1 MTLLRLPSLK
11 LRRDYGRVMPPKPNC
26 ENYEN
31 NKMNKQKDGGE
42 GA

>member
-1 MTLLRLPSLK
+1 MTLLRPPLARLRKGHASEAK
-11 LRRDYGRVMPPKPNC
+11 LRELN
-26 ENYEN
+26 N